1 MQKHYTFTRIPV
13 KQLMQ
18 RRIQDVL
25 LVCTKYDK
33 FMLEEDGRVDEQI
46 FQEYASL
53 NLRYPP
59 RFVQVSTEEEALAEL
74 ERGDYDMVSSMLNI
88 GGPRALQLV
97 ESVRT
102 LYPELPLVVLTPFS
116 REVSV
121 KVKNEDLV
129 GRYEIFAWL
138 GDDSILL
145 AIIKLFEDRMNVA
158 HDVTGG
164 VQTFN
169 LEKDSVRFYSSFLPL
184 IYRILFRQARGLM
197 EEGLHGWEQTMRM
210 RCRPRILLANTF
222 EEATTLYDQYRT
234 SVLGVISDVS
244 FKREGVE
251 DPAAGLKLCRYIH
264 EHNPD
269 IPVLLQSSEE
279 RHRSDAASCGSSFL
293 YKHSD
298 DLLNRLRQ
306 YIRRNYGFGPL
317 TFRDP
322 VTNRILFSVEDLKD
336 LQEKIEEIPGEQF
349 QQFFRR
355 KKLTNW
361 LKTRALFS
369 LADVIE
375 KNISGINDA
384 AEAKATVLAIIRSF
398 RRFQSQGTIAQ
409 FDRERYDEY
418 LTFTRI
424 GSGSLGGK
432 GRGLAF
438 MDHVLKDS
446 NLRYKYKGIVISIP
460 RTVVVAT
467 DVWADV
473 LDRNELHARLRE
485 ELADQEI
492 LDLFV
497 AGSFPEDIL
506 EDLRAVL
513 RVNRRPLAIRSSSLL
528 EDSNSQPFA
537 GVYNTYIIRNNADDE
552 EKRLEELVGAIKS
565 VYACTFYRGSRDY
578 MAATNNMIAEERMAV
593 VIQELTGTRYAERCY
608 PSISGVA
615 RSLNFYPIE
624 NELPEEGI
632 AHIAIGLGTTV
643 VEGGSVLRFSP
654 KHPRKILQH
663 ADVDTAV
670 KSAQKEFVAL
680 CMTGPGFR
688 PSVSDDVELVTEEIT
703 VAREDPSFPLLVS
716 SFDFENG
723 SLREGVLDGGL
734 PVPTFAGV
742 LKYRLFP
749 LADILNDLLELA
761 VREMSVPVEIEF
773 AVDLNPDGES
783 DKTFSFLQVRPVI
796 EGLEV
801 DDIEIEEEE
810 LKNTLVSSFSAL
822 GNGIYTD
829 IYDVV
834 YVRPH
839 AFDPS
844 ESESLATHLDE
855 INEWFVR
862 RGRHYLLIVPG
873 RLGSRDPWLGIP
885 CKWTQISHARVIVES
900 SIDKLRVDPSQ
911 GSHFFHNITS
921 LHIGYL
927 TVDPYRDSRERVDYE
942 YLEAQPAIQEKGVIR
957 HVAFEKELPTKL
969 AGKARRGIVLP
980 PGYVSPRGQE
990 SGASW

>member
-74 ERGDYDMVSSMLNI
+74 ERGDYDMVISMLNI

-158 HDVTGG
+158 HDVTVG
-164 VQTFN
+164 VQTII
-169 LEKDSVRFYSSFLPL
+169 LVEDSVRFYSSFLPL
-184 IYRILFRQARGLM
+184 IYHILFRQARGLM
-197 EEGLHGWEQTMRM
+197 EEGLNEWEQTMRM
-210 RCRPRILLANTF
+210 RCRPKILLANTF

-460 RTVVVAT
+460 
-467 DVWADV
+467 
-473 LDRNELHARLRE
+473 
-485 ELADQEI
+485 
-492 LDLFV
+492 
-497 AGSFPEDIL
+497 
-506 EDLRAVL
+506 
-513 RVNRRPLAIRSSSLL
+513 
-528 EDSNSQPFA
+528 
-537 GVYNTYIIRNNADDE
+537 
-552 EKRLEELVGAIKS
+552 
-565 VYACTFYRGSRDY
+565 
-578 MAATNNMIAEERMAV
+578 
-593 VIQELTGTRYAERCY
+593 
-608 PSISGVA
+608 
-615 RSLNFYPIE
+615 
-624 NELPEEGI
+624 
-632 AHIAIGLGTTV
+632 
-643 VEGGSVLRFSP
+643 
-654 KHPRKILQH
+654 
-663 ADVDTAV
+663 
-670 KSAQKEFVAL
+670 
-680 CMTGPGFR
+680 
-688 PSVSDDVELVTEEIT
+688 
-703 VAREDPSFPLLVS
+703 
-716 SFDFENG
+716 
-723 SLREGVLDGGL
+723 
-734 PVPTFAGV
+734 
-742 LKYRLFP
+742 
-749 LADILNDLLELA
+749 
-761 VREMSVPVEIEF
+761 
-773 AVDLNPDGES
+773 
-783 DKTFSFLQVRPVI
+783 
-796 EGLEV
+796 
-801 DDIEIEEEE
+801 
-810 LKNTLVSSFSAL
+810 
-822 GNGIYTD
+822 
-829 IYDVV
+829 
-834 YVRPH
+834 
-839 AFDPS
+839 
-844 ESESLATHLDE
+844 
-855 INEWFVR
+855 
-862 RGRHYLLIVPG
+862 
-873 RLGSRDPWLGIP
+873 
-885 CKWTQISHARVIVES
+885 
-900 SIDKLRVDPSQ
+900 
-911 GSHFFHNITS
+911 
-921 LHIGYL
+921 
-927 TVDPYRDSRERVDYE
+927 
-942 YLEAQPAIQEKGVIR
+942 
-957 HVAFEKELPTKL
+957 
-969 AGKARRGIVLP
+969 
-980 PGYVSPRGQE
+980 
-990 SGASW
+990 